1 MKDRFDRLIARHR
14 ELDKTIDAH
23 RRRPHG
29 RSPEIGH
36 LKRLRL
42 AIRDEIQ
49 GLRSNL
55 PREAA

>member
-1 MKDRFDRLIARHR
+1 MKDTFDRLIARHR
-14 ELDKTIDAH
+14 ELDKKIDAH

-29 RSPEIGH
+29 RSPEIGR

-42 AIRDEIQ
+42 AIKDEIQ
-49 GLRSNL
+49 GLRSKL